1 MTHTGDNSRR
11 IITPGQLAA
20 LGLLLAGIAVLA
32 RWHEGPALWGGA
44 LLGIAGVGGYFV
56 QFDTPRGLV
65 QWLLAA
71 VGLCMVFMFGLQL
84 LIGVFA

>member
-1 MTHTGDNSRR
+1 MTHTGDNPRR
-11 IITPGQLAA
+11 LVTRGQLAA
-20 LGLLLAGIAVLA
+20 SAFLLAGIAVLA
-32 RWHEGPALWGGA
+32 KWHDGPVFWAGA

-56 QFDTPRGLV
+56 QFEAPRGVV

-84 LIGVFA
+84 LIGVFS